1 MQPREQKQIKINSV
15 LNFFELGKNMLAL
28 KAQEAGKGNCN
39 TLMVACIKEAY
50 LKIKDEMKAKT
61 IFDSRKVL

>member
-39 TLMVACIKEAY
+39 TLMVACVKEAY
-50 LKIKDEMKAKT
+50 LKIGC
-61 IFDSRKVL
+61 